1 MAKSSQEKSGHAP
14 ATKDPRFQK
23 LHTDP
28 RFRRPKRADHKVKLD
43 ERFAHALTDA
53 EFARKPKVDRRGR
66 RVEKEEKNELE
77 RYYTL
82 DKEDEEEESGGEESE
97 EEKSMAGRY
106 DPMRG
111 EGVSSSSED
120 ESSEEE
126 DADEAGI
133 VALGKHG
140 KGGVLGK
147 KAMAALEEEEEEEE
161 EEEVED
167 IPHGDQSKRLAVV
180 NLDWDHVRAMD
191 LYAVLNGFKPD
202 GGTIHAVTIYPSEF
216 GKERLEMEATQGPPK
231 ELFVQS
237 KSTKKGDDDDKDE
250 EDEEEEFITTKNLV
264 KEDQGEEVDGEALRK
279 YQLERLRYYYAV
291 VECDSVATASTLY
304 TQCDGAE
311 YESSANFFD
320 LRFIPD
326 DVTFDDTPRDT
337 ATGVV
342 DGYKP
347 REFSTLALQHSEV
360 KLTWDEDD
368 VDRTSVTRRSFTEAE
383 LEEQDFQAYVASS
396 SEEEEDEE
404 EMRRKYK
411 ALLLH
416 GDEDANPYADTKDE
430 ENGEMEITFAPGLT
444 ERVSAKLEE
453 RSKAKKQAAEEKAMA
468 ISGETPL
475 EKYMRKQKERR
486 QARKEESMELGE
498 GATQAFSDDEVDGFD
513 VSAFTSDL
521 SAQGEEEK
529 GKGKKQKRTKA
540 ERMERRAARE
550 EKEREKKELE
560 LLLMEDEHEIRDTQ
574 GKTQGGEGRHFD
586 MKDIL
591 KAEKARGKKGKAARK
606 ASKALSTEDAFVMD
620 VQDERFAPV
629 HESHLFALDPTN
641 PNFKRTK
648 AMENLMQERRNRQ
661 ANGVTEEE
669 NSGGGEEG
677 GEKRKTESGSGRK
690 IPQETD
696 ISSLVKS
703 IKRKAQQA
711 SASSASADQ
720 EGKKKKKKVKA
731 R

>member
-1 MAKSSQEKSGHAP
+1 MQEKSGHAP
-14 ATKDPRFQK
+14 ATTDPRFQK

-43 ERFAHALTDA
+43 ERFAHALTDDN
-53 EFARKPKVDRRGR
+53 FSRKPKVDRRGR
-66 RVEKEEKNELE
+66 RVEGEEKNELE

-82 DKEDEEEESGGEESE
+82 DKGDDKEKESGDEDEEEEESSDE
-97 EEKSMAGRY
+97 EEEVQGRY

-120 ESSEEE
+120 DSSEEE
-126 DADEAGI
+126 DMDEAGTEDED
-133 VALGKHG
+133 V
-140 KGGVLGK
+140 
-147 KAMAALEEEEEEEE
+147 EEG
-161 EEEVED
+161 ED
-167 IPHGDQSKRLAVV
+167 IPRGDETKRLAVV

-191 LYAVLNGFKPD
+191 LYAVLSGFKPD
-202 GGTIHAVTIYPSEF
+202 GGTILSVTIYPSEF
-216 GKERLEMEATQGPPK
+216 GKERLELEVTQGPPK
-231 ELFVQS
+231 ELFAHAS
-237 KSTKKGDDDDKDE
+237 SNRDN
-250 EDEEEEFITTKNLV
+250 EEEEEEELITTKNLV
-264 KEDQGEEVDGEALRK
+264 KEDRGEEVDGEALRK

-326 DVTFDDTPRDT
+326 EVIFEDTPRDT
-337 ATGVV
+337 ATGMM
-342 DGYKP
+342 DGYRP

-368 VDRTSVTRRSFTEAE
+368 VDRTSVTRRNFTEAE

-396 SEEEEDEE
+396 SDEEEEDSGAENEE
-404 EMRRKYK
+404 EMRAKYR
-411 ALLLH
+411 ALLLQ
-416 GDEDANPYADTKDE
+416 GGEDANPYADARE
-430 ENGEMEITFAPGLT
+430 EEEEGEMEITFAPGLT
-444 ERVSAKLEE
+444 ERQEAQK
-453 RSKAKKQAAEEKAMA
+453 KASAMA
-468 ISGETPL
+468 GETPL

-486 QARKEESMELGE
+486 QARKGKMGKASAETADSKGKGGGSEVGSEDEVDLGE
-498 GATQAFSDDEVDGFD
+498 GAVQAFSDDE
-513 VSAFTSDL
+513 
-521 SAQGEEEK
+521 
-529 GKGKKQKRTKA
+529 RTKA

-550 EKEREKKELE
+550 EEDRKKKELE
-560 LLLMEDEHEIRDTQ
+560 LLLMDDEHEAGAVQ

-591 KAEKARGKKGKAARK
+591 KVEKSRGKKGKAAKK
-606 ASKALSTEDAFVMD
+606 AAKALSTEDAFVMD

-648 AMENLMQERRNRQ
+648 AMEDLMQERRNRKV
-661 ANGVTEEE
+661 NEGEDDEEE
-669 NSGGGEEG
+669 G
-677 GEKRKTESGSGRK
+677 RKTGSGHRK

-703 IKRKAQQA
+703 IKRKAEQE
-711 SASSASADQ
+711 SKSSSVGED
-720 EGKKKKKKVKA
+720 EGMKKKKKKKSKT

>member
-1 MAKSSQEKSGHAP
+1 M
-14 ATKDPRFQK
+14 
-23 LHTDP
+23 
-28 RFRRPKRADHKVKLD
+28 
-43 ERFAHALTDA
+43 
-53 EFARKPKVDRRGR
+53 
-66 RVEKEEKNELE
+66 
-77 RYYTL
+77 
-82 DKEDEEEESGGEESE
+82 
-97 EEKSMAGRY
+97 
-106 DPMRG
+106 
-111 EGVSSSSED
+111 
-120 ESSEEE
+120 
-126 DADEAGI
+126 
-133 VALGKHG
+133 
-140 KGGVLGK
+140 
-147 KAMAALEEEEEEEE
+147 
-161 EEEVED
+161 
-167 IPHGDQSKRLAVV
+167 
-180 NLDWDHVRAMD
+180 
-191 LYAVLNGFKPD
+191 
-202 GGTIHAVTIYPSEF
+202 
-216 GKERLEMEATQGPPK
+216 
-231 ELFVQS
+231 
-237 KSTKKGDDDDKDE
+237 
-250 EDEEEEFITTKNLV
+250 
-264 KEDQGEEVDGEALRK
+264 
-279 YQLERLRYYYAV
+279 
-291 VECDSVATASTLY
+291 
-304 TQCDGAE
+304 
-311 YESSANFFD
+311 
-320 LRFIPD
+320 
-326 DVTFDDTPRDT
+326 
-337 ATGVV
+337 V

-486 QARKEESMELGE
+486 QARKGKKGKLAMEEKLTKAQGDSGKEDEKDDGEESMELGE